1 MYKRAIAADPYNSK
15 ILNQFDSYKSIRHHL
30 QEVNTTLSSLLEIG
44 CILCN
49 GTTLCPFCQLKSDFR
64 NELPIAESSM
74 SGRTDVLDQKRMH
87 YLEDVI
93 NALLT
98 VDESK

>member
-15 ILNQFDSYKSIRHHL
+15 ILNQFDCYKNIRHHL
-30 QEVNTTLSSLLEIG
+30 PDVNTTLSSLLEIG

-49 GTTLCPFCQLKSDFR
+49 GTTLCPFCQMKSDF
-64 NELPIAESSM
+64 SSM
-74 SGRTDVLDQKRMH
+74 SDRTNFPVQKKMH
-87 YLEDVI
+87 SLEDVI
-93 NALLT
+93 NTLLT